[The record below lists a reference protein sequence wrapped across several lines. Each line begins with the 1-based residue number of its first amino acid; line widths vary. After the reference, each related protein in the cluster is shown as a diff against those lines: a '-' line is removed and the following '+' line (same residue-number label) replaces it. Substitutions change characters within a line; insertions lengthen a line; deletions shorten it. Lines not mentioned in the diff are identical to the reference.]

1 MVHSNELSDNQAEWI
16 LVTPQVASELLATQV
31 KNRPLSRQIV
41 KRYADDMCN
50 GKWKQCGDTICV
62 DKDGHL
68 TDGQHRLSAV
78 IESGITIRVLLVR
91 GIEHSIYKDTG
102 SKRTMVGNIKIAS
115 DDICEKV
122 KNVSCIAIAK
132 FLSTLTNDRRKPD
145 ISFTESFLK
154 QYEKDFIGYVDELG
168 FCRKSKGNI
177 YMRITTLSAFFIA
190 YVSGVDIKILNACK
204 EILTKGYSDAEISD
218 PMRFR
223 PIRQYQ
229 NVYVSSRRIKNFE
242 LDMVRK
248 CCIAIRRIETNESVN
263 GKNLSGKTEYDLEFN
278 NINIK
283 DIINRKGAEQ

>member
-1 MVHSNELSDNQAEWI
+1 MVHNNELSDNQAEWI

-31 KNRPLSRQIV
+31 KNRPISHQTV
-41 KRYADDMCN
+41 KRYADDMKN
-50 GKWKQCGDTICV
+50 GNWKQCGDTICV

-91 GIEHSIYKDTG
+91 GVEHSIYKDTG

-115 DDICEKV
+115 DDICEKA

-132 FLSTLTNDRRKPD
+132 FLSALTNDRRKTD
-145 ISFTESFLK
+145 ISSTENFLK
-154 QYEKDFIGYVDELG
+154 QYEKDFSAYVDDLG
-168 FCRKSKGNI
+168 FSGKSKGNI
-177 YMRITTLSAFFIA
+177 YMRITTLSAFFMA
-190 YVSGVDIKILNACK
+190 YVSGADIEILNACK

-229 NVYVSSRRIKNFE
+229 NVYATSGRLKNFE
-242 LDMVRK
+242 LDMIRK
-248 CCIAIRRIETNESVN
+248 CCVAIRRVETNESVN
-263 GKNLSGKTEYDLEFN
+263 GKNLSGKSEYDLEFN
-278 NINIK
+278 NKNIK
-283 DIINRKGAEQ
+283 DIINGKETKH

>member
-1 MVHSNELSDNQAEWI
+1 MVHNNELSDNQAEWI

-31 KNRPLSRQIV
+31 KNRPISHQIV
-41 KRYADDMCN
+41 KRYADDMKN
-50 GKWKQCGDTICV
+50 GNWKQCGDTICV

-91 GIEHSIYKDTG
+91 GVEHSIYKDTG

-115 DDICEKV
+115 DDICEKA

-132 FLSTLTNDRRKPD
+132 FLSALTNDRRKTD
-145 ISFTESFLK
+145 ISSTENFLK
-154 QYEKDFIGYVDELG
+154 QYEKDFSAYVDDLG
-168 FCRKSKGNI
+168 FSGKSKGNI
-177 YMRITTLSAFFIA
+177 YMRITTLSAFFMA
-190 YVSGVDIKILNACK
+190 YVSGADIEILNACK

-229 NVYVSSRRIKNFE
+229 NVYAASVRLKNFE
-242 LDMVRK
+242 LDMIRK
-248 CCIAIRRIETNESVN
+248 CCVAIRRVETNESVN
-263 GKNLSGKTEYDLEFN
+263 GKNLSGKSEYGLEFN
-278 NINIK
+278 NKNIK
-283 DIINRKGAEQ
+283 DIINGKETKH